1 MLIFLF
7 WGLVALLF
15 GCIWGYP
22 LVLFVL
28 SRFVRARVHTE
39 GIAPSSVSIVI
50 ACYNEQVNLPLRLE
64 YFLHQINPN
73 IEREFILVSDGSTDQ
88 TNAIMRDYAN
98 RFPSLFRIIIQ
109 PIRQG
114 KPSALNLAIPLAKH
128 EIVILSDARQYIVE
142 GSVEALLQ
150 QFADPTIGGATSIM
164 ENNDAKTGE
173 KSFMRSYIN
182 YMRTLESQIGSTVN
196 AQGPLYAIRKTLF
209 KPLPNDVILD
219 DFFIPLCVQNAGFRL
234 VACPEAVILD
244 MDMHTFYRR
253 YRAERIFIGL
263 IQIIRQYRD
272 MVNALSLKEQF
283 MLYAHKIWR
292 FAVPFLL
299 ILIFITNISLLWQTV
314 HSVPIYKIFFF
325 AQIAFYAYGTW
336 GIYTQ
341 KNNPVATFININ
353 IALANSLWIGY
364 TTESFSVL
372 WQK

>member
-1 MLIFLF
+1 MLVLLF

-28 SRFVRARVHTE
+28 SRFARVRVRTE

-50 ACYNEQVNLPLRLE
+50 ACYNEHVNLPLRLE

-88 TNAIMRDYAN
+88 TNAIMQDYAA
-98 RFPSLFRIIIQ
+98 RYPHLFRIIIQ
-109 PIRQG
+109 PVRCG

-128 EIVILSDARQYIVE
+128 DIIVLSDARQHIVS

-173 KSFMRSYIN
+173 KSLMRSYIN

-263 IQIIRQYRD
+263 IQIIRQYGD
-272 MVNALSLKEQF
+272 MVAALSPQARF

-292 FAVPFLL
+292 FAVPILL
-299 ILIFITNISLLWQTV
+299 VLIFITNASLLWQTFYGI
-314 HSVPIYKIFFF
+314 PIYKISFF
-325 AQIAFYAYGTW
+325 AQIALYAYGTW
-336 GIYTQ
+336 GIYTE